1 MKRENV
7 LVSEDALARQREFEA
22 KIKEMFTARE
32 AHPVACVDTF
42 GCQQNV
48 ADGQKLMGML
58 AASGFTFTE
67 DPKEADLVILNTC
80 AVREHAEQR
89 VFGNLGILTHSKKE
103 NPEQVI
109 CLCGCMAQEE
119 RVSQRVKESYHLEIV
134 GATIQMLLAGVN
146 GNLKDAAERNDVFG
160 EGISKDDFIHS
171 AFSVNP
177 QFGVLTGGGP
187 RLTDSNGVPWQGSY
201 VNANSD
207 LTVDLRSDIAAE
219 SRAKIVYEYLMQFT
233 DDKDV
238 LATLNFLMTR
248 EVAHFQQFEA
258 ALDTIQ
264 PNFPPGVLQSDPRYS
279 NIYSNHSMGE
289 DARGPWN
296 EGESTGLGE
305 EWLYVENPRQQVLE
319 TDGLTDLE
327 PQGTPRTEA
336 SVRSAD
342 KKLSKQRSSEIR
354 KATPEKNLQWSQ
366 YGSQDAKAPRR
377 QPVGQE

>member
-1 MKRENV
+1 
-7 LVSEDALARQREFEA
+7 
-22 KIKEMFTARE
+22 MF
-32 AHPVACVDTF
+32 F
-42 GCQQNV
+42 
-48 ADGQKLMGML
+48 
-58 AASGFTFTE
+58 
-67 DPKEADLVILNTC
+67 
-80 AVREHAEQR
+80 
-89 VFGNLGILTHSKKE
+89 HSKE
-103 NPEQVI
+103 LQFN
-109 CLCGCMAQEE
+109 A
-119 RVSQRVKESYHLEIV
+119 RVSKPDPRFARLLLEQFGGGNGELKAAMQYFVQAFACHNPYPDKYDMLMDIATEELGHLEIV

-146 GNLKDAAERNDVFG
+146 GDLKDAAEKSEVFG
-160 EGISKDDFIHS
+160 EGISQDDFIHS

-279 NIYSNHSMGE
+279 NLYSNHSMGG

-296 EGESTGLGE
+296 EGTSTGFGE
-305 EWLYVENPRQQVLE
+305 EWQYVEDPLAQVRR
-319 TDGLTDLE
+319 TDGLTDLK
-327 PQGTPRTEA
+327 PSGTDRTEA

-342 KKLSKQRSSEIR
+342 KKLGKERSGEIR
-354 KATPEKNLQWSQ
+354 KATPEKNLQWSS
-366 YGSQDAKAPRR
+366 YGEERKAEKRK
-377 QPVGQE
+377 PVEQEC

>member
-1 MKRENV
+1 
-7 LVSEDALARQREFEA
+7 
-22 KIKEMFTARE
+22 MFY
-32 AHPVACVDTF
+32 
-42 GCQQNV
+42 
-48 ADGQKLMGML
+48 
-58 AASGFTFTE
+58 
-67 DPKEADLVILNTC
+67 
-80 AVREHAEQR
+80 
-89 VFGNLGILTHSKKE
+89 HSKELQFK
-103 NPEQVI
+103 
-109 CLCGCMAQEE
+109 A
-119 RVSQRVKESYHLEIV
+119 RVSRPDPRFARLLLEQFGGGNGELKAAMQYFVQAFACHNPYPDKYDMLMDIATEELGHLEIV

-160 EGISKDDFIHS
+160 ESISKDDFIHS
-171 AFSVNP
+171 AFSINP

-258 ALDTIQ
+258 ALGTIQ

-279 NIYSNHSMGE
+279 NIYSNHSTGE

-305 EWLYVENPRQQVLE
+305 EWLYVEDPRAGARNRRTHAAQTAGNTPHRSFGAQCGQETQQ
-319 TDGLTDLE
+319 GAQRRN
-327 PQGTPRTEA
+327 PQGDAGEEPPVVRVRTA
-336 SVRSAD
+336 RHQGVPPPAGRTGLNIPSA
-342 KKLSKQRSSEIR
+342 R
-354 KATPEKNLQWSQ
+354 W
-366 YGSQDAKAPRR
+366 
-377 QPVGQE
+377 V

>member
-1 MKRENV
+1 
-7 LVSEDALARQREFEA
+7 
-22 KIKEMFTARE
+22 MFY
-32 AHPVACVDTF
+32 
-42 GCQQNV
+42 
-48 ADGQKLMGML
+48 
-58 AASGFTFTE
+58 
-67 DPKEADLVILNTC
+67 
-80 AVREHAEQR
+80 
-89 VFGNLGILTHSKKE
+89 HSKELQFK
-103 NPEQVI
+103 
-109 CLCGCMAQEE
+109 A
-119 RVSQRVKESYHLEIV
+119 RVSKPDPRFARLLLEQFGGGNGELKAAMQYFVQAFACHNPYPDKYDMLMDIATEELGHLEIV

-187 RLTDSNGVPWQGSY
+187 RLTDSN
-201 VNANSD
+201 
-207 LTVDLRSDIAAE
+207 
-219 SRAKIVYEYLMQFT
+219 VYEYLMQFT

-296 EGESTGLGE
+296 EGESIGLGE

-319 TDGLTDLE
+319 TDGLTELE

-366 YGSQDAKAPRR
+366 YDSQDTKAPRR
-377 QPVGQE
+377 QPVGQD